1 MSMEIAMPTPL
12 ADQRLQVGA
21 PDPELETSPIVGDED
36 DVEVEPNVPAGA
48 CYFNGVAFHIGES
61 VLSGDELL
69 RCEAPG
75 VWVREGEFRPRRKGT
90 AA

>member
-1 MSMEIAMPTPL
+1 MPIPM

-21 PDPELETSPIVGDED
+21 PDPELETPPIVGEDED
-36 DVEVEPNVPAGA
+36 MEVEPNVAGGA
-48 CYFNGVAFHIGES
+48 CRFNGVRYRIGDR
-61 VLSGDELL
+61 VLSGAELL

-75 VWVREGEFRPRRKGT
+75 VWVREGEVRPRESG